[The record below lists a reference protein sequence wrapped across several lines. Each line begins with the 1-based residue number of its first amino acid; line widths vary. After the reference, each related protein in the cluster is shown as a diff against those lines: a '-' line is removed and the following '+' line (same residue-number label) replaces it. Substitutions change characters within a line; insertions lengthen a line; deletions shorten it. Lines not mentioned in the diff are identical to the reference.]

1 MSAASKGRGR
11 MKRGGRNPLG
21 KPNPID
27 IHVGG
32 RIRERRI
39 ILGMSQAKLGEALG
53 LTFQQVQKYE
63 RGTNR
68 VGSSRMFVL
77 ARTLDVPIAYFFEG
91 MGSGKNARSLSAPA
105 TNGTDDQDPM
115 ARRETLELVRAYYKI
130 VDPRVRK
137 RLFEMTK
144 AIGATG
150 AVSAS

>member
-1 MSAASKGRGR
+1 MSAAGEGRGR
-11 MKRGGRNPLG
+11 LKRGGRNPLG

-27 IHVGG
+27 VYVGS

-39 ILGMSQAKLGEALG
+39 ALGMSQARLGEALG

-77 ARTLDVPIAYFFEG
+77 ARALDVPIAYFFAG
-91 MGSGKNARSLSAPA
+91 MGSERSARPAPLSEF
-105 TNGTDDQDPM
+105 NGADDQDPM
-115 ARRETLELVRAYYKI
+115 AKRETLELVRAYYKI
-130 VDPRVRK
+130 MDPRVRK

-144 AIGATG
+144 AIGAAG
-150 AVSAS
+150 SN